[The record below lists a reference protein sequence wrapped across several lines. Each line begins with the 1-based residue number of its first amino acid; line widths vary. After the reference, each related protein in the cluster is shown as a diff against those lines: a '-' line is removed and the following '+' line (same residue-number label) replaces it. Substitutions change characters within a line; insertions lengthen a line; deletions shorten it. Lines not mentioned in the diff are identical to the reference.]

1 MSNILIKNI
10 SLCACMDD
18 GASELKDCDIL
29 TEDNRIKKIGVGIKA
44 DADTVIDGKN
54 KIALPGFVNTHH
66 HFYQTMTR
74 ALPRVTDAKLF
85 DWLIYLYR
93 IWEHLSP
100 EWVEVSTKLAVGELF
115 LSGCTTSLDHYYVF
129 PQRTEN
135 LIDVEI
141 DTARKLGLRFHP
153 TRGSMSLSVKDGG
166 LPPDSV
172 VQKDEE
178 ILKDTERL
186 LKKYHDY
193 QDFAMTRI
201 VNAPCSPFSVSTGI
215 MKESILFAR
224 KHRILSHTHLAETID
239 EEEFCKEKFGA
250 TPVKY
255 MEQVG
260 WLGKDVLFAHCVH
273 LSKDDMKLLG
283 GTGSCVAHCPTS
295 NLRLGSGIAPIRTL
309 MENGATV
316 SIGVDGSASND
327 SSNMLLEVRNAM
339 LVARV
344 RTGVESMPARD
355 AFYMA
360 TRGGAKAL
368 GRNDIGELS
377 EGKAA
382 DIALYEGRDIA
393 FGGTGDA
400 LAALLFCGRDFTASD
415 VICNGKIVVK
425 NKQLQI
431 FDEKEIFDEAG
442 KIFRRDIA
450 PNL

>member
-1 MSNILIKNI
+1 MNKILIKNI
-10 SLCACMDD
+10 FLCACMDD
-18 GASELKDCDIL
+18 DSRELKDCDIL
-29 TEDNRIKKIGVGIKA
+29 IEGNRIKSIGKNIQEP
-44 DADTVIDGKN
+44 ADTIIDGRY

-66 HFYQTMTR
+66 HFYQTLTR
-74 ALPRVTDAKLF
+74 VLPQVSDAKLF

-129 PQRTEN
+129 PQRSEN
-135 LIDVEI
+135 LIDIEI
-141 DTARKLGLRFHP
+141 DTARSLGVRFHP

-186 LKKYHDY
+186 IKKYHDY
-193 QDFAMTRI
+193 NDFAMTRI

-215 MKESILFAR
+215 MKESIKFAR
-224 KHRILSHTHLAETID
+224 KHKILSHTHLAETVD
-239 EEEFCKEKFGA
+239 EENFCKEKFGD

-255 MEQVG
+255 MERVG
-260 WLGKDVLFAHCVH
+260 WLGEDVLFAHCVH
-273 LSKDDMKLLG
+273 LSNDDMKLLG
-283 GTGSCVAHCPTS
+283 GTKSCVAHCPTS

-327 SSNMLLEVRNAM
+327 SSNMLLEIRNAM
-339 LVARV
+339 MVARV

-368 GRNDIGELS
+368 GRSDIGELAP
-377 EGKAA
+377 GKAA
-382 DIALYEGRDIA
+382 DIALFNCRDIS

-415 VICNGKIVVK
+415 VICDGKIVVK
-425 NKQLQI
+425 NKQLQV
-431 FDEKEIFDEAG
+431 FDEKEIWDEAG